1 MKEIYQTGQII
12 LEEWRLDLNI
22 ARQMADLFV
31 HDPQL
36 SQIYKSRAG
45 YLQGLLTHGIIFQR
59 TLNEADMM
67 QYYETLGDPE
77 IK

>member
-31 HDPQL
+31 HNPQL
-36 SQIYKSRAG
+36 SQVYRFRAE
-45 YLQGLLTHGIIFQR
+45 YLQGLLTHGVIFQR
-59 TLNEADMM
+59 TLSEADMM

>member
-1 MKEIYQTGQII
+1 MKEIYQTGKII

-31 HDPQL
+31 HNPQL
-36 SQIYKSRAG
+36 SQVYRFRAE
-45 YLQGLLTHGIIFQR
+45 YLQGLLTHGVIFQR
-59 TLNEADMM
+59 TLNEVDMM

>member
-1 MKEIYQTGQII
+1 LKEIYQTGQII

-36 SQIYKSRAG
+36 SQVYRFRAE
-45 YLQGLLTHGIIFQR
+45 YLQGLLTHGVIFQR
-59 TLNEADMM
+59 TLSEADMM

>member
-36 SQIYKSRAG
+36 SQVYSFRAE
-45 YLQGLLTHGIIFQR
+45 YLQGLLTHGVIFQR
-59 TLNEADMM
+59 TLSEADMM

>member
-1 MKEIYQTGQII
+1 MKEIYQTGKII

-31 HDPQL
+31 HNPQL
-36 SQIYKSRAG
+36 SQVYRFRAE
-45 YLQGLLTHGIIFQR
+45 YLQGLLTHGVIFQR
-59 TLNEADMM
+59 TLSEADMM